1 MVKRTL
7 ITESDVRNAI
17 RNGVKVIIVDDDPI
31 ITPLAAG
38 ILSDHGIEIARSD
51 SDSSIKSK
59 ELGLRQIGNPDETID
74 LAGRSKDFL
83 LTLLRRMYRA
93 RLFEQA
99 MSILY
104 REKQL
109 IGFAH
114 LAIGQEAL
122 AVGAGAALDS
132 QDYITISHR
141 GHGQMIGRGSDI
153 KKMAAELLGKVTGYC
168 RGKGGSIHLV
178 DLDNGVLGTAGILGA
193 SIAIATGAAMSA
205 KIRNSGQVALTFFGD
220 GTSNQGAFH
229 ESLNYASLHNLPV
242 IFLCENNMYAL
253 STGLDVSIATGS
265 IAKRGIAFDIP
276 TCFID
281 GNNVLLVYDIVKEAA
296 ELARSGGGPT
306 LIEGLTYRHRGH
318 HEGETVDLRPESEK
332 EAWQKRDPIKRL
344 EKALV
349 SNNIIPND
357 QMEAIRSSMTQEIA
371 EAIRFA
377 LESPY
382 PDPSEAKMHV
392 LSNQG
397 GLHHA

>member
-17 RNGVKVIIVDDDPI
+17 RTGAKVIKVDDDPI
-31 ITPLAAG
+31 ITPLAVG
-38 ILSDHGIEIARSD
+38 ILSDHGIKIARSV
-51 SDSSIKSK
+51 SDSSESS
-59 ELGLRQIGNPDETID
+59 LGINLQQIGNLDEVID
-74 LAGRSKDFL
+74 TSGRDKDFL

-104 REKQL
+104 KEKHL

-114 LAIGQEAL
+114 LATGQEAL
-122 AVGAGAALDS
+122 PVGAGAALNS
-132 QDYITISHR
+132 GDYITISHR

-153 KKMAAELLGKVTGYC
+153 NKMAAELLGKVTGYC

-205 KIRNSGQVALTFFGD
+205 KIRDSGQVALTFFGD

-229 ESLNYASLHNLPV
+229 ESLNYASLHKLPV
-242 IFLCENNMYAL
+242 IFLCENNLYAL

-265 IAKRGIAFDIP
+265 IAKRGMAYDIP
-276 TCFID
+276 SFYID
-281 GNNVLLVYDIVKEAA
+281 GNNVLIVHDVVKAAA
-296 ELARSGGGPT
+296 ERARSGSGPT
-306 LIEGLTYRHRGH
+306 LIEGVTYRHRGH
-318 HEGETVDLRPESEK
+318 HEGETVDLRPDSEK
-332 EAWQKRDPIKRL
+332 ETWHKRDPIKRF
-344 EKALV
+344 EKALI
-349 SNNIIPND
+349 SNKVITSD
-357 QMEAIRSSMTQEIA
+357 QIDAIYNSVTQEIA
-371 EAIRFA
+371 EAVRFA

-382 PDPSEAKMHV
+382 PDPSEAEQNV
-392 LSNQG
+392 LSNQR
-397 GLHHA
+397 GLSHA